1 MNENTTDDDGLKET
15 TGYITVGMPDGSRST
30 VALLQLHVDAI
41 NAAMQEGDDPANA
54 VMRLIEKGNDAE
66 TLAHRYRVAYAL
78 GGMKQPQ

>member
-41 NAAMQEGDDPANA
+41 NAAMQDGDDPANA
-54 VMRLIEKGNDAE
+54 VIRLIEKGDAFDSFKG
-66 TLAHRYRVAYAL
+66 RCQFVM
-78 GGMKQPQ
+78 GMTQPLP